1 MASRKE
7 QKEALRRER
16 LEREREAA
24 ERARRKRMVG
34 YGVGGALALAAV
46 AAVVLVLL
54 TGGSST
60 SSGKTFP
67 TGGSVPNTKITN
79 LSKAAA
85 AAGCKL
91 SSEKA
96 TSRNHEVDPNKK
108 LTYRTN
114 PPTDGKHY
122 QEPEPDGIYNKAP
135 PDSHLVHNLEHGRII
150 IWVKPSL
157 SETDRKDIRALV
169 DEDSYQMVL
178 VPRANM
184 PYQVATSAWGRDLA
198 PLGTGFLMGCSR
210 YGGKLFDAVRAFRE
224 EHRSNGPEPIP

>member
-24 ERARRKRMVG
+24 EQARRKRMVG
-34 YGVGGALALAAV
+34 YGIGGALALAAV
-46 AAVVLVLL
+46 VAVVVVLVGG
-54 TGGSST
+54 GGSK

-67 TGGSVPNTKITN
+67 TGGSVLAAKITN

-108 LTYRTN
+108 LHYRTN

-122 QEPEPDGIYNKAP
+122 QQSEPDGIYDKAP
-135 PDSHLVHNLEHGRII
+135 LDSHLVHNLEHGRII
-150 IWVKPSL
+150 LWVKPSL

-184 PYQVATSAWGRDLA
+184 PFQVATSAWGRDPA
-198 PLGTGFLMGCSR
+198 PLGTGFLMGCPR
-210 YGGKLFDAVRAFRE
+210 YDGKVFDAIRAFRDK
-224 EHRSNGPEPIP
+224 HRSNGPEPTP

>member
-24 ERARRKRMVG
+24 EQARRKRMAG
-34 YGVGGALALAAV
+34 YGVGGVLALAAV
-46 AAVVLVLL
+46 AAGVFALVG
-54 TGGSST
+54 GGSSK

-67 TGGSVPNTKITN
+67 TGGSVPAAKITN

-108 LTYRTN
+108 LHYRTN

-122 QEPEPDGIYNKAP
+122 QEPEPDGIYDRAP
-135 PDSHLVHNLEHGRII
+135 PDSHLVHNLEHGRILL
-150 IWVKPSL
+150 WVKPSL

-184 PYQVATSAWGRDLA
+184 PFQVAASAWGRDPA

-210 YGGKLFDAVRAFRE
+210 YGGKLFDAVRAFRD

>member
-1 MASRKE
+1 VASRKE

-24 ERARRKRMVG
+24 EQARRKRMVG
-34 YGVGGALALAAV
+34 YGVGGVLALAAV
-46 AAVVLVLL
+46 AAVAVVVLGG
-54 TGGSST
+54 GGSK
-60 SSGKTFP
+60 SSDKTFP
-67 TGGSVPNTKITN
+67 TGGSVPAAKVTN

-85 AAGCKL
+85 AAGCRL
-91 SSEKA
+91 SSEKSK
-96 TSRNHEVDPNKK
+96 SRNHEVDPNKK
-108 LTYRTN
+108 LHYRTN

-122 QEPEPDGIYNKAP
+122 QEPEPDGIYSKAP

-150 IWVKPSL
+150 IWVKPTL

-184 PYQVATSAWGRDLA
+184 PFQVATSAWGRDPA
-198 PLGTGFLMGCSR
+198 PLGTGFLMGCSQ
-210 YGGKLFDAVRAFRE
+210 YGGKLFDAVRAFRD

>member
-1 MASRKE
+1 VASRKE

-24 ERARRKRMVG
+24 EQARRKRMVG
-34 YGVGGALALAAV
+34 YGAGGALALAAV
-46 AAVVLVLL
+46 VAVVFVLV
-54 TGGSST
+54 GGGGGESSNT
-60 SSGKTFP
+60 VFP
-67 TGGSVPNTKITN
+67 KGGSVPAAKITN

-85 AAGCKL
+85 AASCKL

-108 LTYRTN
+108 LHYRTN

-122 QEPEPDGIYNKAP
+122 QQPESDGIYDKAP

-150 IWVKPSL
+150 LWVKPSL
-157 SETDRKDIRALV
+157 SQTDRKDIRALV

-184 PYQVATSAWGRDLA
+184 PFQVATSAWGRDPA

-210 YGGKLFDAVRAFRE
+210 YDGKIFDAIRAFRDT
-224 EHRSNGPEPIP
+224 HRSNGPEPIP